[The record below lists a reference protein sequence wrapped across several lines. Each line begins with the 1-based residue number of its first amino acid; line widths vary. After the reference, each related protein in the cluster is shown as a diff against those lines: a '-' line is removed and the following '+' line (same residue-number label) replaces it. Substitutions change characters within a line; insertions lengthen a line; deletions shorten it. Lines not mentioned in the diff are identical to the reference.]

1 MTDIIGRVV
10 SWDSGAGMYFE
21 VVIVDVAQ
29 GDAEMATQVE
39 ITPNTMH
46 VDRGFAWVDIDS
58 VDINYR
64 PIIAATPRG

>member
-1 MTDIIGRVV
+1 
-10 SWDSGAGMYFE
+10 MYFE